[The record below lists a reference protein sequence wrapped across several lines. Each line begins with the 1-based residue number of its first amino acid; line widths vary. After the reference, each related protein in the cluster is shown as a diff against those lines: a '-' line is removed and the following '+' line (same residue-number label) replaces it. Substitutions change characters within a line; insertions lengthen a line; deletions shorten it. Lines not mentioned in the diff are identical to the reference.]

1 MALSM
6 ETTYFSSNL
15 ECIIYRR
22 MGHRES
28 LRSRTRTLSRGT
40 FKEVQNA
47 IFLVPLFHVNFA
59 NQKRKRNWCDTE
71 RCNDRFVMEI

>member
-1 MALSM
+1 MALSV

-15 ECIIYRR
+15 ECSFYRG

-28 LRSRTRTLSRGT
+28 LRCRTRTLYRGT
-40 FKEVQNA
+40 LKEVQNA

-59 NQKRKRNWCDTE
+59 NQKGKKTGVIQNV
-71 RCNDRFVMEI
+71 VMTDL